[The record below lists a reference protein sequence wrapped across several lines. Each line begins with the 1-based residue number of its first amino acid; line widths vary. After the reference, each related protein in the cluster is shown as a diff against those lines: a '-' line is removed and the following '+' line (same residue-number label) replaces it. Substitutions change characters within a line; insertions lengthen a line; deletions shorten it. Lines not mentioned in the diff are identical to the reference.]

1 MEQVIGGFPGQPENR
16 TAVCPADMKCFSL
29 MLGARNTPA
38 AGRRFL
44 KKDDALIR
52 SLTARHFPDGFTI
65 LDADGGWF
73 DPGRKSFVEEASRQI
88 LVCAG
93 ARGAI
98 RAWCADLASALGQKE
113 LLVVELGTAR
123 TFRFKPRPAANVS
136 RGSDRTGR

>member
-1 MEQVIGGFPGQPENR
+1 
-16 TAVCPADMKCFSL
+16 MKCFSL
-29 MLGARNTPA
+29 ILGARNTPA

-44 KKDDALIR
+44 KKDEALIR

-73 DPGRKSFVEEASRQI
+73 DPARKSFVEEASRQI

-93 ARGAI
+93 GRAPV
-98 RAWCADLASALGQKE
+98 RAWCADLAHALGQKQ

-123 TFRFKPRPAANVS
+123 TFRYRKSGPS
-136 RGSDRTGR
+136 RST